1 METQTQV
8 IELAEKDIKVVIMS
22 VFHMFRKLSRD
33 IEDIK
38 KSQIK
43 ILEFKTAVTEI
54 EIIILLSNY
63 ITLLL

>member
-8 IELAEKDIKVVIMS
+8 TELAEKDIKIVIIP

-33 IEDIK
+33 IEGIK
-38 KSQIK
+38 ESQVKKK
-43 ILEFKTAVTEI
+43 IEFKTAVTEI

-63 ITLLL
+63 